1 MSQRLYLV
9 AYDIADPKR
18 LGRVARY
25 LCQHA
30 CRVQYSV
37 FAAPLSQSQ
46 LHHLFSKLESM
57 IDPKQDDVRAYPL
70 PAVGDVTL
78 LGQQF
83 FAANTLLVKNGQSR
97 LELVQS
103 PADRD
108 ALSEQQNLFPAPE
121 KAHEPT
127 NDTTLSD
134 EADKCLKKSYT
145 SDSNSFV
152 SFA

>member
-37 FAAPLSQSQ
+37 FAAPLSHSR
-46 LHHLFSKLESM
+46 LNHILSELEAM
-57 IDPKQDDVRAYPL
+57 IDPKHDDVRAYPL
-70 PAVGDVTL
+70 PATGDVTL

-83 FAANTLLVKNGQSR
+83 FATNTLLIENGQSR
-97 LELVQS
+97 LALIQD
-103 PADRD
+103 PPDR
-108 ALSEQQNLFPAPE
+108 P
-121 KAHEPT
+121 
-127 NDTTLSD
+127 
-134 EADKCLKKSYT
+134 
-145 SDSNSFV
+145 
-152 SFA
+152 